1 MLSRNIFRASI
12 LVRNT
17 IVPSFIRQSS
27 TASSK
32 RTHYCGQLTANN
44 TDQEITVCG
53 WLQAKRYSNFIILR
67 DLHGTLQVCLDAD
80 FFAKNPSFSIED
92 ITNESVLAITGR
104 VRKRPEAQVNH
115 AMKTGQ
121 IEVAAREVKVLNM
134 ARDKLPF
141 TISQHNRAN
150 ETVRMKYR
158 YLDLRFSDM
167 QKNLVTRSQFVNDCR
182 QYLGKQGFIDI
193 ETPTL
198 FRRTPGNFIFW
209 TKLLNAR
216 NDARKNFNFLITIK
230 LLIWK

>member
-17 IVPSFIRQSS
+17 IAPSIIRQSS

-115 AMKTGQ
+115 AMTTGQ

-198 FRRTPGNFIFW
+198 FRRTPGNFSF
-209 TKLLNAR
+209 
-216 NDARKNFNFLITIK
+216 
-230 LLIWK
+230 